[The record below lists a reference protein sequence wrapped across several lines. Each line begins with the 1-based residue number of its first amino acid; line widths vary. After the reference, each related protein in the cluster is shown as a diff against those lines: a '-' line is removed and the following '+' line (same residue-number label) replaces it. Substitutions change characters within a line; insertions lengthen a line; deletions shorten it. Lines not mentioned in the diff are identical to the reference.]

1 MTGGSVE
8 VVSSKGCS
16 RLFVGSST
24 FLPSANSLRFMTMM
38 SPASSSLSEP
48 TVPLV
53 IGPFA
58 GLVICVTGLSKEAR
72 KEVMAAT
79 ERLGGQYSASLHP
92 QCTHL
97 VVQSCTGRKFEHAM
111 QYGSRNGL
119 FIVTLGWFVDSV
131 KRNVR
136 LSESLYSVK
145 TIGGNGL
152 PLGELNRLVAIP
164 GSAKSCLP
172 SPALG
177 DEKSSGKAWQ
187 PPVQPPK
194 KEDTNGGSVFSNNFI
209 FVDPE
214 ISDELKKK
222 VIEAGRKEG
231 ATFLNDWFIGCRAS
245 HIVCEG
251 PSIQRYMGHA
261 NNLVTPLWVLK
272 TAKEKCM
279 QRLVH
284 LSSDLAKQVSVML
297 ENAQTVGEVGYGGS
311 VHPVSKNSRRSL
323 AEGRVNESL
332 EERQKAVE
340 LAKLGVRSRRGR
352 RIQSCQVPIHP
363 ITPGNLL
370 ESISWT
376 VSEPTSSARVYVES
390 SSTEDTGE
398 QHSFGYFNAR
408 GDGKDSEA
416 LLENFSRPLRESE
429 RMEVIL
435 KSHFLTILFPVDR
448 FGELGPSSRTF
459 YGDGGFTSGQILD
472 HIYNFYQEN
481 MSADEINLA
490 MHTDSRHADRLRS
503 LYTSKESVE
512 QGALTF
518 KRIDFLGSRRS
529 FETLKRVGGENNGN
543 VYEVL
548 VRA

>member
-97 VVQSCTGRKFEHAM
+97 YSCTGRKFEHAM

-297 ENAQTVGEVGYGGS
+297 ENAQTVGE
-311 VHPVSKNSRRSL
+311 K
-323 AEGRVNESL
+323 EEST
-332 EERQKAVE
+332 KA
-340 LAKLGVRSRRGR
+340 LKKGR
-352 RIQSCQVPIHP
+352 RQLSWQNWVLEVVVVASCQVPIHP